1 MTGTRAIPRTLSRFL
16 LTCLLRGMT
25 VDSAALIPFAVFLL
39 TCLLRGM
46 TERTW
51 DIRLR
56 TKFLLTCLLRGMTY
70 LLYDFLFFI
79 NISTHMPLA
88 RHDAPQTT
96 RRLLLQISTHM
107 PLARHDTIALT
118 KLCERMISTHMPLA
132 RHDAGNW
139 TTLNNAIAF
148 LLTCLL
154 RGMTERDEFT
164 NYFANFYSHA
174 SCEA

>member
-1 MTGTRAIPRTLSRFL
+1 MRMIKISTHMPLARHDGDQSDTSDPIPISTHMPLARHDGGFCRLD
-16 LTCLLRGMT
+16 T
-25 VDSAALIPFAVFLL
+25 VCGISTHMPLARHDTNTFFKYTAVNYISTHMPLARHDCENSPWTNPPRKFLL

-88 RHDAPQTT
+88 RHDDV
-96 RRLLLQISTHM
+96 LMSHKSDI
-107 PLARHDTIALT
+107 
-118 KLCERMISTHMPLA
+118 K
-132 RHDAGNW
+132 
-139 TTLNNAIAF
+139 
-148 LLTCLL
+148 
-154 RGMTERDEFT
+154 
-164 NYFANFYSHA
+164 NFYSHA